1 MKSFELQKAGFSE
14 EASPSLNP
22 VFGCSRFVW
31 FWGMTAFLL
40 LLFHQPHPV
49 MGQAQPGAAVT
60 DARAEA
66 KNPGG
71 NGGGSPSGDAGTMGI
86 QDRGFTTHNRSN
98 IGMFLENRGKLYARS
113 SAIGVSGEFPINS
126 EQEYIYQLNPVVLF
140 PGNVIQGRNTANEEW
155 EAAYGFNNPES
166 VRVATSTDP
175 FTWPSR
181 GWPVQDADGNPI
193 IISDQDTFAVYN
205 DSLNREEIL
214 QITIYQ
220 TGYSF
225 SSPLIRDAVI
235 FTFDVVNYSNN
246 TYEDMYFGMYSD
258 FDIGNRA
265 GTDYAGYLND
275 RMGLDEDLDF
285 FYYFDNGFSPDWG
298 GPTGHFGLTW
308 ISTPE
313 VNGQRL
319 GMTDLHYNLWQDTPL
334 LDENPDWFYGVWTSN
349 YDMVPEELWPQ
360 FFHPVEPGRR
370 ISDVNLIPNTGMD
383 LVNNSS
389 SGPYTI
395 APGDTLRFVLAV
407 VAGADYPGIRQ
418 TVENVHQSFANNWL
432 LPSPPPRP
440 ELRAYADQNSVTLT
454 WDNRSEMTPD
464 PFTGEFDFQGYRL
477 YRSIDRG
484 RTWDQTDRNRNPN
497 VGPDPVPIAVFDKD
511 DENGIQYSFTDTT
524 VREGFTYWYSLVAYD
539 RGLPDLGPLST
550 PIGNNEDEI
559 NIAVITPR
567 TVAGDWL
574 GSQVRLADHVQGTS
588 TDSVFLR
595 ILDPLDLDFGEYDIT
610 FGRMGQPETTILTQV
625 ISEPID
631 PALTPPTTFTVSW
644 SSPTVF
650 SVRNDAAGRN
660 RIRNEA
666 YVPGQRYEIEEDH
679 IAFTFIEGS
688 DDPELRPQAGDM
700 LRIIPTLEVTSRS
713 TGEVVLPQRP
723 YLRDREFVT
732 SDGVGITLRHNPF
745 RFTRSS
751 SRLSLSIADASFGAL
766 VEQTYNG
773 EIRAIEA
780 DSIEVR
786 ITRQS
791 NNQQTTHRIAN
802 GGLISL
808 ARFSFNLSLDFDG
821 IQPQSLVGAS
831 FSITTTPVR
840 FPTEHDIYRYE
851 KDAGTV
857 RTDASEDILSRINVV
872 PNPYLVSN
880 AWEPDVSLTRREPE
894 RLIRFRNLP
903 NEATVHIFTMAG
915 ERIKTLTK
923 NDSSGEI
930 GWDLRTEAGREIAPG
945 VYIYMVR
952 SNVGDH
958 ISRFAVIK

>member
-1 MKSFELQKAGFSE
+1 MAALLFLFLQ
-14 EASPSLNP
+14 PNP
-22 VFGCSRFVW
+22 V
-31 FWGMTAFLL
+31 T
-40 LLFHQPHPV
+40 
-49 MGQAQPGAAVT
+49 GQAQPGAAVQ
-60 DARAEA
+60 DARAQA

-71 NGGGSPSGDAGTMGI
+71 NGSGNEAAGAKGGAGLMGI
-86 QDRGFTTHNRSN
+86 EDRGFTTHNRSN

-140 PGNVIQGRNTANEEW
+140 PGNVIQGRDTANEEW
-155 EAAYGFNNPES
+155 EAEFGFNNPES

-175 FTWPSR
+175 STWPSR
-181 GWPVQDADGNPI
+181 GWPVQDDDGNPI
-193 IISDQDTFAVYN
+193 IISDQDTFAAYN
-205 DSLNREEIL
+205 DSLNREQIL
-214 QITIYQ
+214 QISVYQ

-235 FTFDVVNYSNN
+235 YTFDVVNHSNN

-370 ISDVNLIPNTGMD
+370 ISDVSLIPETGMD

-395 APGDTLRFVLAV
+395 VPGDTLTFVLAV
-407 VAGADYPGIRQ
+407 VAGPDYAGIRQ
-418 TVENVHQSFANNWL
+418 TVENVHQSFANDWL

-440 ELRAYADQNSVTLT
+440 KLRAYADQNSVTLT

-477 YRSIDRG
+477 YRSIDQG
-484 RTWDQTDRNRNPN
+484 RSWDQIDRNRNPN
-497 VGPDPVPIAVFDKD
+497 VGSDPVPIAVFDLD
-511 DENGIQYSFTDTT
+511 DEDGIQYSFTDDT

-539 RGLPDLGPLST
+539 RGLPDLGSLST
-550 PIGNNEDEI
+550 PIGSNEDEI

-574 GSQVRLADHVQGTS
+574 GSQVRLADHVQGAA

-595 ILDPLDLDFGEYDIT
+595 VLDPLDLDFGEYDIT
-610 FGRMGQPETTILTQV
+610 FGRMGQPETTILTEV
-625 ISEPID
+625 ISEPLD

-644 SSPTVF
+644 SAADVF

-688 DDPELRPQAGDM
+688 DDPDLRPQAGDV
-700 LRIIPTLEVTSRS
+700 LRIIPALQVTSRS
-713 TGEVVLPQRP
+713 TGDVVLPKRP

-732 SDGVGITLRHNPF
+732 SDGVGLTLRHNPF
-745 RFTRSS
+745 RITRSS
-751 SRLSLSIADASFGAL
+751 SRLSLNIADASFGAL
-766 VEQTYNG
+766 LSQTYTG
-773 EIRAIEA
+773 EIRAVEA

-786 ITRQS
+786 ITRAS
-791 NNQQTTHRIAN
+791 NNQQSTHRIEN

-808 ARFSFNLSLDFDG
+808 TRFSFTLTLDFDG
-821 IQPQSLVGAS
+821 IQPQSLVGAT
-831 FSITTTPVR
+831 FSIETTPVR
-840 FPTEHDIYRYE
+840 FPTENDLFRYE

-903 NEATVHIFTMAG
+903 NEATIHIFTMAG
-915 ERIKTLTK
+915 ERIKTLQK
-923 NDSSGEI
+923 SDSSGEI
-930 GWDLRTEAGREIAPG
+930 GWNLRTEAGREIAPG
-945 VYIYMVR
+945 VYIYLVR
-952 SNVGDH
+952 SNVGEH